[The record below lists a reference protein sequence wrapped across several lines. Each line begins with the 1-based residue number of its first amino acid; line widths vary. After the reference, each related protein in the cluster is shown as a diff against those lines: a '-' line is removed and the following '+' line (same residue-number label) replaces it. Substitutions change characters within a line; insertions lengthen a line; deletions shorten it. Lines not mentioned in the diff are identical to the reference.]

1 MSATPR
7 QNAPA
12 HVARYE
18 ELRRHVVDQQI
29 LAGRFGLAVLLRQGL
44 AAWVDQRSK
53 MPAPTPAPSAESSRP
68 SPPLPDST
76 SADVVHVLAAMALG
90 HLQEVQA

>member
-1 MSATPR
+1 MSAAPQ

-44 AAWVDQRSK
+44 AAWVDQWSK
-53 MPAPTPAPSAESSRP
+53 MPAPTPAPSAEISRP
-68 SPPLPDST
+68 SPLPDDSQ
-76 SADVVHVLAAMALG
+76 AEVINVLAAMALG
-90 HLQEVQA
+90 HLQEVHA